1 MTRLLISRLNGLL
14 PVLQDINLR
23 ELTKKYGA
31 GVGLNLDG
39 VCVYAKQML
48 VSLHHL
54 KNCGVLH
61 ADIKPDNILV
71 NKKRNIVKLCDF
83 GSAMLS
89 GDNELTPYLVSRF
102 YRAPEVILGLK
113 YGTPSNGSLVRR
125 PGCLRILCQCT
136 GHQVLPR
143 LHQTEVLQQCILND
157 SKASLASYAM
167 CIVQERLRCLA
178 LRHYWVMITWLSHL
192 LTEASAGRVAMH
204 LTALGRHLPF
214 RRCLC
219 PVLALLEGDSRDCA
233 YG

>member
-1 MTRLLISRLNGLL
+1 M
-14 PVLQDINLR
+14 QDINLR

-48 VSLHHL
+48 VALHHL

-113 YGTPSNGSLVRR
+113 YGEFSAWPELVN
-125 PGCLRILCQCT
+125 PTEVATILCRNATNAVIRGNC
-136 GHQVLPR
+136 V
-143 LHQTEVLQQCILND
+143 
-157 SKASLASYAM
+157 SM
-167 CIVQERLRCLA
+167 CL
-178 LRHYWVMITWLSHL
+178 
-192 LTEASAGRVAMH
+192 
-204 LTALGRHLPF
+204 
-214 RRCLC
+214 
-219 PVLALLEGDSRDCA
+219 
-233 YG
+233 

>member
-1 MTRLLISRLNGLL
+1 MMSQEILAQKLVHVRDMLLGA
-14 PVLQDINLR
+14 QDINLR

-48 VSLHHL
+48 VALHHL

-71 NKKRNIVKLCDF
+71 NKKRNIVKICDF

-113 YGTPSNGSLVRR
+113 YGESAP
-125 PGCLRILCQCT
+125 PGA
-136 GHQVLPR
+136 
-143 LHQTEVLQQCILND
+143 LQGCIF
-157 SKASLASYAM
+157 M
-167 CIVQERLRCLA
+167 
-178 LRHYWVMITWLSHL
+178 
-192 LTEASAGRVAMH
+192 
-204 LTALGRHLPF
+204 
-214 RRCLC
+214 
-219 PVLALLEGDSRDCA
+219 
-233 YG
+233 

>member
-1 MTRLLISRLNGLL
+1 ML
-14 PVLQDINLR
+14 LQDINLR

-48 VSLHHL
+48 VALHHL

-113 YGTPSNGSLVRR
+113 YGESMT
-125 PGCLRILCQCT
+125 
-136 GHQVLPR
+136 
-143 LHQTEVLQQCILND
+143 
-157 SKASLASYAM
+157 
-167 CIVQERLRCLA
+167 
-178 LRHYWVMITWLSHL
+178 LSCSH
-192 LTEASAGRVAMH
+192 
-204 LTALGRHLPF
+204 
-214 RRCLC
+214 
-219 PVLALLEGDSRDCA
+219 
-233 YG
+233 

>member
-1 MTRLLISRLNGLL
+1 MRQRSSADILL
-14 PVLQDINLR
+14 LQDINLR

-48 VSLHHL
+48 VALHHL

-113 YGTPSNGSLVRR
+113 YG
-125 PGCLRILCQCT
+125 
-136 GHQVLPR
+136 R
-143 LHQTEVLQQCILND
+143 L
-157 SKASLASYAM
+157 
-167 CIVQERLRCLA
+167 
-178 LRHYWVMITWLSHL
+178 ITWDC
-192 LTEASAGRVAMH
+192 M
-204 LTALGRHLPF
+204 LPGWTF
-214 RRCLC
+214 SNLAITNMIMLC
-219 PVLALLEGDSRDCA
+219 SI
-233 YG
+233 

>member
-1 MTRLLISRLNGLL
+1 M
-14 PVLQDINLR
+14 QDINLR

-48 VSLHHL
+48 VALHHL

-113 YGTPSNGSLVRR
+113 YGEFSACPELMI
-125 PGCLRILCQCT
+125 PAEFAPILCNNVT
-136 GHQVLPR
+136 KAVIKVYQV
-143 LHQTEVLQQCILND
+143 
-157 SKASLASYAM
+157 SM
-167 CIVQERLRCLA
+167 CL
-178 LRHYWVMITWLSHL
+178 
-192 LTEASAGRVAMH
+192 
-204 LTALGRHLPF
+204 
-214 RRCLC
+214 
-219 PVLALLEGDSRDCA
+219 
-233 YG
+233 